1 MEALLYAPAV
11 REEWLLVSD
20 AAAELGLTRWA
31 IWALMKD
38 GRLPWEYF
46 GRFRV
51 VRRDDVDRLKAERA
65 ETIDPT
71 KPRAGRPRG
80 SKKQD

>member
-11 REEWLLVSD
+11 LEEWIVVSE

-31 IWALMKD
+31 IWALMSD
-38 GRLPWEYF
+38 GRLPWRQM

-51 VRRDDVDRLKAERA
+51 VLRADVDRLKAERA

-71 KPRAGRPRG
+71 KPRPGRPKKD
-80 SKKQD
+80 SKKP